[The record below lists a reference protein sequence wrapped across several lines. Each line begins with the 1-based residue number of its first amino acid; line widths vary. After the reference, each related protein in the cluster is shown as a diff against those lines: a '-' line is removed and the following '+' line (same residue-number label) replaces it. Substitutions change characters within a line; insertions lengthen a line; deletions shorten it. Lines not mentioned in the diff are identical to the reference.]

1 MVKTSENFS
10 NPYMIRNF
18 LFRIRVWLGIFS
30 DVWNVKPWWF
40 STFSYWLG
48 PYTLKSCTTVR
59 CEVCWVCE
67 VPCTLHL
74 APCNFCWVPCNHF
87 TRNFFLRSS
96 FPITSLH
103 KYVSFN
109 CLISCT
115 NMKEHATPA
124 NYCHR
129 FCWKFINFINWNFNE
144 SIISELSLSQ
154 EPKGFS

>member
-1 MVKTSENFS
+1 MLAVRCEEDYL
-10 NPYMIRNF
+10 P
-18 LFRIRVWLGIFS
+18 
-30 DVWNVKPWWF
+30 DVEDPFWFFFHF
-40 STFSYWLG
+40 STFLLQ
-48 PYTLKSCTTVR
+48 YTLKSCTTVR

-109 CLISCT
+109 TSIMYKQKNMQYT
-115 NMKEHATPA
+115 NELRHLPKIGTSKKFKKIETVQLDKQIHFP
-124 NYCHR
+124 R
-129 FCWKFINFINWNFNE
+129 FC
-144 SIISELSLSQ
+144 
-154 EPKGFS
+154 